1 MAYAKAASHGIE
13 SVFER
18 DHQLST
24 LLQTAALAELEEQM
38 KKERPVDE
46 AYPWI
51 VWTRLPMHTVRRKRQ
66 GDYQVPAWRLD
77 CKSCGVYVHIRGRG
91 EQPLRR
97 QERFVERHIGCR
109 RPRKRFRVTR
119 LDRAPARPEAV
130 ESIEVWASNRRDAI
144 EMARMFFEVP
154 PGTSFAVKHLGR
166 DGE

>member
-1 MAYAKAASHGIE
+1 MRHLGVTSLRAAAEESMSMAKSYQAAA
-13 SVFER
+13 F
-18 DHQLST
+18 
-24 LLQTAALAELEEQM
+24 AELEEQM
-38 KKERPVDE
+38 AKERPIDE

-77 CKSCGVYVHIRGRG
+77 CKSCGAHVEIRGRG

-119 LDRAPARPEAV
+119 LDRAPARAEAI

-144 EMARMFFEVP
+144 EIARMFFEVP